1 MLDLGRTETETV
13 GELGVADEPPTA
25 RRCVEVSEDWGSR
38 FCPVGHEVPDDPT
51 HGADRT
57 EVRRGSGT
65 LGDDF
70 PFVAILLFSKEDAD
84 IRDVSDHPFV
94 IQDGGLV
101 TLVGAVV

>member
-1 MLDLGRTETETV
+1 MLDLGRTKAQPV

-25 RRCVEVSEDWGSR
+25 RRCVEVSKDWGSR